1 MKEKDYSYIDISKKS
16 KIKNDSFSN
25 DKILNNIEHIERDVL
40 SEVNKYQKILEDQ
53 ENKKK
58 HYNLTN
64 LPDLLYNLDYN
75 KKIGNIIDIINNL
88 LKEKGKTDLFKKD
101 DFFIHLNKRELDKFF
116 KVKKVHENFSLNL
129 RYSLSDKNN

>member
-1 MKEKDYSYIDISKKS
+1 M
-16 KIKNDSFSN
+16 
-25 DKILNNIEHIERDVL
+25 
-40 SEVNKYQKILEDQ
+40 
-53 ENKKK
+53 
-58 HYNLTN
+58 
-64 LPDLLYNLDYN
+64 LYNLDYN

>member
-25 DKILNNIEHIERDVL
+25 DKILNNSEQSERDVL